1 MSRSADPYE
10 NIRLENQLCFPLY
23 AFAKEVVRRYRQPLG
38 KLCITYTQYVVLM
51 ALWKNDKITEGEL
64 SRGLRNLDAE

>member
-23 AFAKEVVRRYRQPLG
+23 AFAKEGVHRYRQPLG
-38 KLCITYTQYVVLM
+38 KFCITYTQYVVLM
-51 ALWKNDKITEGEL
+51 ALWENDKITEGEL
-64 SRGLRNLDAE
+64 GR